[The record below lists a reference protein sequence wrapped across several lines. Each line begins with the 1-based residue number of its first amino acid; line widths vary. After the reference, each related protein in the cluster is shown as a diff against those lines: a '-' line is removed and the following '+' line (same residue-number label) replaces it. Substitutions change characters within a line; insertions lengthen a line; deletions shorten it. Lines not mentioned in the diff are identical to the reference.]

1 MGKGAH
7 VGEFEELILL
17 AVAGLRG
24 DAHGAGIHA
33 QILEATGRDVSMP
46 SVYVTLGRLEKKGYV
61 SARVDVGGPARGGR
75 PRKVFSLTPMAV
87 REVQA
92 AREGRDRLWAQL
104 DFEPGAAGGAT

>member
-17 AVAGLRG
+17 AVAGLGG

-61 SARVDVGGPARGGR
+61 SARVDVGGPSRGGR
-75 PRKVFSLTPMAV
+75 PRKVFALTPMAV

-92 AREGRDRLWAQL
+92 AREARDRLWARL
-104 DFEPGAAGGAT
+104 DFGPGTAGGSA